1 MTSRWSLEFS
11 WHCLARLCSPQR
23 SPIGLTSVEALHAAH
38 DRLLP
43 CSSVRNSSSTSVTG
57 RSYARARSATRRTCC
72 SLPLRKYRDDGLVD
86 VPAALV
92 AALQE
97 RS

>member
-1 MTSRWSLEFS
+1 MV
-11 WHCLARLCSPQR
+11 P
-23 SPIGLTSVEALHAAH
+23 
-38 DRLLP
+38 
-43 CSSVRNSSSTSVTG
+43 
-57 RSYARARSATRRTCC
+57 
-72 SLPLRKYRDDGLVD
+72 LPLRKYLDDGLVD

>member
-1 MTSRWSLEFS
+1 M
-11 WHCLARLCSPQR
+11 R
-23 SPIGLTSVEALHAAH
+23 SHAKPLPPATDLSDTIGAFWMV
-38 DRLLP
+38 P
-43 CSSVRNSSSTSVTG
+43 
-57 RSYARARSATRRTCC
+57 
-72 SLPLRKYRDDGLVD
+72 LPLRKYRDDGLVD

>member
-1 MTSRWSLEFS
+1 MV
-11 WHCLARLCSPQR
+11 P
-23 SPIGLTSVEALHAAH
+23 
-38 DRLLP
+38 
-43 CSSVRNSSSTSVTG
+43 
-57 RSYARARSATRRTCC
+57 
-72 SLPLRKYRDDGLVD
+72 LPLRKYRDDGLVD

>member
-1 MTSRWSLEFS
+1 M
-11 WHCLARLCSPQR
+11 R
-23 SPIGLTSVEALHAAH
+23 SHAKPLPPATDLSDTIG
-38 DRLLP
+38 
-43 CSSVRNSSSTSVTG
+43 
-57 RSYARARSATRRTCC
+57 
-72 SLPLRKYRDDGLVD
+72 PLRKYRDDGLVD

>member
-1 MTSRWSLEFS
+1 M
-11 WHCLARLCSPQR
+11 R
-23 SPIGLTSVEALHAAH
+23 SHAKPLPPATDLSDTIGAFWMV
-38 DRLLP
+38 
-43 CSSVRNSSSTSVTG
+43 
-57 RSYARARSATRRTCC
+57 
-72 SLPLRKYRDDGLVD
+72 PLRTYRDDGLVD

>member
-1 MTSRWSLEFS
+1 MVAGRHALATPS
-11 WHCLARLCSPQR
+11 HCRRATDLSDT
-23 SPIGLTSVEALHAAH
+23 IGAFWMV
-38 DRLLP
+38 P
-43 CSSVRNSSSTSVTG
+43 
-57 RSYARARSATRRTCC
+57 
-72 SLPLRKYRDDGLVD
+72 LPLRKYRDDGLVD